1 MISNHE
7 DHTSS
12 PFKEHEESRIKS
24 SQICK
29 KSQTDLPCIFFQKGY
44 WGIYFVKTGGATKR
58 ISVCQETSLR
68 HTQEAKGIPRI
79 TKKGISLDS
88 S

>member
-12 PFKEHEESRIKS
+12 PFKEHEEGRIKS

-29 KSQTDLPCIFFQKGY
+29 KSQTDLPCIFFQRGY
-44 WGIYFVKTGGATKR
+44 WGIYFVKMGGATKR